1 MNIELAFY
9 GELIAG
15 AQLDQVKT
23 NLAAMF
29 KASPEQIERMF
40 SGKRVVIRNK
50 LDLETAQKYVQ
61 AMEKRGA
68 RCQIE
73 RMGAPGEPYTETPAE
88 DDSAATPVSEPAS
101 SAAPASQASVSQPT
115 VLTTT
120 TLKTTSDAPTPSE
133 PPSKVAPA
141 TVTSTPGGASG
152 ESRPAPVN
160 ASGLPVAGEK
170 VADILAS
177 SALELDPVG
186 VRMQDEA
193 VPLPELELEELR
205 DVGLLPVGSDL
216 SEKKQQVAPVIPDTS
231 HLSIE

>member
-88 DDSAATPVSEPAS
+88 NDSAATPVSEPAS
-101 SAAPASQASVSQPT
+101 SVAPASQASVSQ
-115 VLTTT
+115 TTAF
-120 TLKTTSDAPTPSE
+120 KTTSDAPTPSE

-141 TVTSTPGGASG
+141 PVTSTPGGASG
-152 ESRPAPVN
+152 QSRSAPVN

-216 SEKKQQVAPVIPDTS
+216 SEKKEQVAPVIPDTS

>member
-88 DDSAATPVSEPAS
+88 NDSAATPVSEPAS
-101 SAAPASQASVSQPT
+101 SVAPASQASVSQ
-115 VLTTT
+115 TTA
-120 TLKTTSDAPTPSE
+120 LKTTSDAPTPSE
-133 PPSKVAPA
+133 PPSKVAPVP
-141 TVTSTPGGASG
+141 VTSTPGGASG

-216 SEKKQQVAPVIPDTS
+216 SEKKEQVAPVIPDTS